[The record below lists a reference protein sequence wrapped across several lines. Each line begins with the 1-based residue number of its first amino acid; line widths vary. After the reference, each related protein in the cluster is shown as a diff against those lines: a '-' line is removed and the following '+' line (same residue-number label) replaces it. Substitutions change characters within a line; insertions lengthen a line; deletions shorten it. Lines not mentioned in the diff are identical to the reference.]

1 MLTGE
6 SKLGVGMSDIEEAA
20 RAAAGDDATRQD
32 ARDYARQLE
41 QALEAKT
48 VLLHEVDHRVKNN
61 LQLIASLLQLQ
72 ARRTTDDTTR
82 AAVRGILERVNA
94 IGAVH
99 RRLFQGGDVQRF
111 DLAEFVRDL
120 AGDLAAGARRDDLQ
134 LRLDLEAVAVPA
146 AQAAPLALIV
156 NELISNALKHAFPDG
171 RPGAIDV
178 GIRRTPEG
186 FDLSIADDG
195 VGLPEGGPKG
205 FGSTIV
211 QLLCQQV
218 KAKLSYADAAPGT
231 RVVVAMPLE
240 LLP

>member
-1 MLTGE
+1 
-6 SKLGVGMSDIEEAA
+6 MSDIEEAA
-20 RAAAGDDATRQD
+20 RTAAGDDATRQD

-61 LQLIASLLQLQ
+61 LQLISSLLQLQ
-72 ARRTTDDTTR
+72 ARRTADETTR
-82 AAVRGILERVNA
+82 QAVRGILERVNA

-120 AGDLAAGARRDDLQ
+120 AGDLAASARRDDIQ
-134 LRLDLEAVAVPA
+134 LKLDLDPVAVPA

-156 NELISNALKHAFPDG
+156 NELISNALKHAFPD
-171 RPGAIDV
+171 RPGQV
-178 GIRRTPEG
+178 EVSIRRTPQG
-186 FDLSIADDG
+186 VVLTVADDG
-195 VGLPEGGPKG
+195 MGLPEGGPKG

-218 KAKLSYADAAPGT
+218 KAKLAYEDAAPGA
-231 RVVVAMPLE
+231 RVTVALPLE
-240 LLP
+240 LAS